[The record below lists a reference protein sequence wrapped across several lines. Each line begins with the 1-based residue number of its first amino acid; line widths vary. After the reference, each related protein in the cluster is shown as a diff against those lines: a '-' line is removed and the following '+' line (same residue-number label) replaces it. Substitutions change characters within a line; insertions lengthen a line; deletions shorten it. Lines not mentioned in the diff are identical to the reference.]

1 MKKLVM
7 ILAAIIFLV
16 QGFGQNI
23 SSARDSG
30 AGKTVSADS
39 NAGKT
44 VSADSSDAVRVILGR
59 DLIRIEDNQEAVK
72 IKVGNRGLTILESL
86 EAGERRVSFDQYHK
100 NEKDDRETL
109 YARDYRN
116 DYRDDRVIRRK
127 RFRGH
132 WAGVEAGFNNYLTP
146 DNNFNLPENID
157 YMSLHSGKSRY
168 FNANVAQTSLGLTR
182 RIGFVTGLGINWNN
196 YRFDGNNN
204 IIKKDNGEIEKY
216 DPELLLKK
224 SKLSTLYLTL
234 PFLLEIQIPAT
245 CSQLNIAAGPIGAVK
260 LYSYSK
266 MVFDNGDKV
275 RSEDDFSLNML
286 RYGATLRIGFGNFQI
301 HGTSYFMPLFQTGK
315 SPGGI
320 DLYPFE
326 VGFAFTID

>member
-1 MKKLVM
+1 MKKLII
-7 ILAAIIFLV
+7 ILSAIIFLV
-16 QGFGQNI
+16 QGSGQNTI
-23 SSARDSG
+23 SARDSSL
-30 AGKTVSADS
+30 GK
-39 NAGKT
+39 NA
-44 VSADSSDAVRVILGR
+44 VADSSDAARLILGR
-59 DLIRIEDNQEAVK
+59 DVIRIEDNREAVK
-72 IKVGNRGLTILESL
+72 IRVGNRGLTILESL
-86 EAGERRVSFDQYHK
+86 EADEPRISFDQYHR

-109 YARDYRN
+109 LFADYRN
-116 DYRDDRVIRRK
+116 DQRDDKAIRRK

-132 WAGVEAGFNNYLTP
+132 WTGVEIGFNNYLTP
-146 DNNFNLPENID
+146 DNSLTLPENID

-182 RIGFVTGLGINWNN
+182 RIGFVTGLGVNWNN

-204 IIKKDNGEIEKY
+204 IIKLETGQIEKY

-234 PFLLEIQIPAT
+234 PFLLEIQLPAS

-301 HGTSYFMPLFQTGK
+301 HGTSYLMPLFQTGK
-315 SPGGI
+315 GPGGV

-326 VGFAFTID
+326 VGIAFTID

>member
-1 MKKLVM
+1 MKKLIM
-7 ILAAIIFLV
+7 ILPAIVFLV
-16 QGFGQNI
+16 QGFGQNT

-30 AGKTVSADS
+30 LKKTAAS
-39 NAGKT
+39 
-44 VSADSSDAVRVILGR
+44 DSSDAARLILGK
-59 DLIRIEDNQEAVK
+59 DLIRIEDDREALR
-72 IKVGNRGLTILESL
+72 IRVGNRGVTILESL
-86 EAGERRVSFDQYHK
+86 EAGERRICFD
-100 NEKDDRETL
+100 
-109 YARDYRN
+109 DYRRDGKN
-116 DYRDDRVIRRK
+116 DEEALFTGGGRDNMRDEGRTRRL

-146 DNNFNLPENID
+146 GNSLNLPENID
-157 YMSLHSGKSRY
+157 YMSLHSGKSRF

-204 IIKKDNGEIEKY
+204 IIKLENGEIEKY
-216 DPELLLKK
+216 DPELLLKR
-224 SKLSTLYLTL
+224 SKFSTLYLTL
-234 PFLLEIQIPAT
+234 PLLLEVQIPANY
-245 CSQLNIAAGPIGAVK
+245 SQLSIAAGPIGAVK

-286 RYGATLRIGFGNFQI
+286 RYGATLRIGFGNFQVF
-301 HGTSYFMPLFQTGK
+301 GTSYFMPLFQTGK
-315 SPGGI
+315 SPGGV

-326 VGFAFTID
+326 VGISFTID